1 MKLFYN
7 IFIALYRTIIA
18 IFALGNKKAR
28 AWIEGR
34 KNLFAELDQK
44 LAPSDRIIWMH
55 CASAGELEQ
64 GKPVLEQL
72 KTQYPQYKLLVT
84 FFSPSGYEVGKKYK
98 AADLIA
104 YLPLD
109 TKANAVRFLDL
120 VRPEL
125 AIFVKYE
132 YWYHHLKTAAERH
145 IPLLLVSAIFRKNQ
159 PFFKSY
165 GDFYRSILGFYNRI
179 FVQDSESQQLL
190 ESINISNCIV
200 SGDTRFDR
208 VAAIAANFSELAL
221 IKRFVQDDRILVA
234 GSTWPDDEQLLADF
248 YHSYTGKLKLIIAPH
263 EINKAHIDHLFS
275 LFPNAIAY
283 SQLEQSFKEA
293 SVLIIDN
300 VGMLSRLY
308 RYATLTYIG
317 GGFNKSGIHNT
328 LEAAVWGKPVLFG
341 PNYQKFKEARDLVDR
356 KAGFSITNAEELKR
370 IATELLRDEVLLQQ
384 SSTIARSYV
393 EENRGATQKIMD
405 YIQANRLLTR

>member
-120 VRPEL
+120 VKPEL

-356 KAGFSITNAEELKR
+356 KAGFSISNAEELKR

>member
-308 RYATLTYIG
+308 QYATLTYIG